1 MKILKKSKERTA
13 EDNRSLR
20 DAVTAIIDD
29 VCQRGDT
36 ALREYNE
43 KFDDCR
49 REFLRVSRQEIEEAY
64 GQVTEQELADL
75 KAAKE
80 NIEKFAV
87 SPEGYLNRAE
97 EFQPAARYLSGPQNY
112 TGVLRLLLRAGRRI
126 SPLFYCPYAD
136 YTGKGGGGEKSDCL
150 LSYRKRNF

>member
-64 GQVTEQELADL
+64 GQVTEQD
-75 KAAKE
+75 
-80 NIEKFAV
+80 V
-87 SPEGYLNRAE
+87 Y
-97 EFQPAARYLSGPQNY
+97 
-112 TGVLRLLLRAGRRI
+112 
-126 SPLFYCPYAD
+126 
-136 YTGKGGGGEKSDCL
+136 
-150 LSYRKRNF
+150 KRQK